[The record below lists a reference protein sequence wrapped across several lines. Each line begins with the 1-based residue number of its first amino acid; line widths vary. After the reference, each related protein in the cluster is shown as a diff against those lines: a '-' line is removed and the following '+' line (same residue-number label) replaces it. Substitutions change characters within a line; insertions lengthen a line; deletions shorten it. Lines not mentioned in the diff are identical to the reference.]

1 MWVDMKKFK
10 FSLEKI
16 LQLKEQILKNLK
28 NDLSFLQMAL
38 KDKESEIQDLWLKY
52 YKTDNEYKEK
62 SLVSIMPYEIKNYKD
77 YLSYIINIIKKKEEE
92 KAILLKKI
100 EAKKQEIININ
111 IEIST
116 LDKLKDKKLAKYN
129 YQVQKIE
136 EILIE
141 EFVSNSTSVS
151 LKIS

>member
-1 MWVDMKKFK
+1 MKKFK

-28 NDLSFLQMAL
+28 NDLSFLQLAL
-38 KDKESEIQDLWLKY
+38 KEKEAEIQDLLSKY
-52 YKTDNEYKEK
+52 YKTDNEYKERSSK
-62 SLVSIMPYEIKNYKD
+62 SIMPYEIAQYKD
-77 YLSYIINIIKKKEEE
+77 YMSYILNMIKKKEEE
-92 KAILLKKI
+92 KSVIIKKI
-100 EAKKQEIININ
+100 EAKKQEIINMN

-116 LDKLKDKKLAKYN
+116 LEKLKEKKLIKYN
-129 YQVQKIE
+129 YNVQKME

-151 LKIS
+151 ENTF